1 MKVNHHTYTHSDLDL
16 GNYLISVTIFRN
28 MGEELADEG
37 DHVGAIAAI
46 AQTKLISQVRFY

>member
-1 MKVNHHTYTHSDLDL
+1 MCVYM
-16 GNYLISVTIFRN
+16 YIRN

-46 AQTKLISQVRFY
+46 AQTKIITQVRERNWFFLCVHVMCVQV